1 MNKIDE
7 NDKEEMN
14 EIQRININKIDEN
27 TKESMNERQ
36 RIMIECENINA
47 NKRREKKF
55 NKEVNDPFNKMIR
68 KNRFKEH
75 YEMNKHKYPDKGDFE
90 EWYKN
95 NEPSYTP
102 CIGLEAL
109 TYR

>member
-14 EIQRININKIDEN
+14 EIQRINMNKIDEN

-36 RIMIECENINA
+36 RIMIEREKINA
-47 NKRREKKF
+47 NKRHEKEF
-55 NKEVNDPFNKMIR
+55 NDPFNKMMI
-68 KNRFKEH
+68 KNRLKEH
-75 YEMNKHKYPDKGDFE
+75 YEMNKHKYPGKGDFE
-90 EWYKN
+90 EWYKK

>member
-7 NDKEEMN
+7 NDKEYMI
-14 EIQRININKIDEN
+14 EIQRINMNKIDEN

-47 NKRREKKF
+47 NKRREKEF
-55 NKEVNDPFNKMIR
+55 NDPFNKMMI

-75 YEMNKHKYPDKGDFE
+75 YEMNKYKYPDIGDFE